1 LNQFFLTGGV
11 DSDPVDPSNQRAK
24 WQRHFTGEHDARI
37 CPGAEQTTRG
47 CRSYGDPG
55 QDFLKFLNRLIQ
67 LITTNQMKIR
77 EIKWAAERLAFQE
90 EDRQNQQM
98 ILDLQK
104 ENWKL
109 KVNTILLKFFFPFII
124 F

>member
-1 LNQFFLTGGV
+1 
-11 DSDPVDPSNQRAK
+11 
-24 WQRHFTGEHDARI
+24 
-37 CPGAEQTTRG
+37 
-47 CRSYGDPG
+47 
-55 QDFLKFLNRLIQ
+55 
-67 LITTNQMKIR
+67 MKIR